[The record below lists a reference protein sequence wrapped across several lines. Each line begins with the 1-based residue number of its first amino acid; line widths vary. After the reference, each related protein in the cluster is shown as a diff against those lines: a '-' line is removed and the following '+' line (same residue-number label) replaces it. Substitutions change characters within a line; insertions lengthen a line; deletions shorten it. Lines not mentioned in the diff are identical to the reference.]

1 MKRLTILAALTALA
15 FEMGTSAAMADGCVG
30 VNCATDEPIVTTP
43 PQDGGNCSGC
53 AVPEPKPFQTA
64 CNEEPVVTGA

>member
-15 FEMGTSAAMADGCVG
+15 FEMGTSAAMADGCG
-30 VNCATDEPIVTTP
+30 NSSCATDEHIVTTP
-43 PQDGGNCSGC
+43 PQDNCGTSNC
-53 AVPEPKPFQTA
+53 ARPEPAPFQTA